1 MFRFLFKKQK
11 AVEDLI
17 GEYVRSI
24 EIAQEMFLHSME
36 TYFQTGSCSPTFEVL
51 AAETHKGES
60 RTDDILEKI
69 VTLLHEKA
77 LVPDLRSD
85 ILKLLE
91 TTDEIP
97 DQFDRILSNICNQKI
112 VMPDSLILDYKE
124 LLSLS
129 LEACTL
135 TMESV
140 RTILERGERAA
151 RLLFR
156 TDQLESQGDQVEKRI
171 IVRIFESDWDP
182 LQKILLRDLT
192 QKMGD
197 IADSAVQVCRQVNL
211 IVTKRRV

>member
-11 AVEDLI
+11 EVESLI
-17 GEYVRSI
+17 GEYVRSV
-24 EIAQEMFLHSME
+24 EIAQEIFLQSME
-36 TYFQTGSCSPTFEVL
+36 TYLQAGKCSPTFEVL
-51 AAETHKGES
+51 AAETHKAES
-60 RTDDILEKI
+60 RSDDLLEKI
-69 VTLLHEKA
+69 VNLLHEKA
-77 LVPDLRSD
+77 LVPDLRGD

-97 DQFDRILSNICNQKI
+97 DQFDRILANVCNQRI
-112 VMPDSLILDYKE
+112 VLPESLSLDFKE
-124 LLSLS
+124 LLALS
-129 LEACTL
+129 LEACAL

-140 RTILERGERAA
+140 QSMLARGDRAA

-156 TDQLESQGDQVEKRI
+156 TDQLESQGDQIEKRI

>member
-11 AVEDLI
+11 EVEDLL
-17 GEYVRSI
+17 GEYVHSV
-24 EIAQEMFLHSME
+24 EIAQDMFLQSME
-36 TYFQTGSCSPTFEVL
+36 TFLQTGKCSTTFEVL
-51 AAETHKGES
+51 SAETHKTES
-60 RTDDILEKI
+60 RSDDILEKI
-69 VTLLHEKA
+69 VMLLHEKA
-77 LVPDLRSD
+77 LVPDLRGD
-85 ILKLLE
+85 LLRLLE

-97 DQFDRILSNICNQKI
+97 DEFDRILSTICNQKI
-112 VMPDSLILDYKE
+112 VMPESLNLDFRE
-124 LLSLS
+124 LLALS

-140 RTILERGERAA
+140 RSVLQRGERAA